1 MNTALL
7 VLLWLICGE
16 MVIFAF
22 TVGVILLLTALKA
35 WRGR

>member
-7 VLLWLICGE
+7 VLLWAICGE
-16 MVIFAF
+16 TVVLAF
-22 TVGVILLLTALKA
+22 TVGVVLLLTALKA